1 LQKKIVV
8 LDADEEF
15 VIFSRNTFWTSLFVR
30 HFLEVADD
38 ALRDDML
45 FYVRK
50 CRGAKSKSK
59 TQQVGLLCVTFI
71 YCIVAGCEIVFI
83 SVLHGMPARTSDEKG
98 VCLSVKRVNRDKME
112 EKSVQIFIPY
122 HLA

>member
-1 LQKKIVV
+1 MQLQKKIVV
-8 LDADEEF
+8 LDGDEEL

-50 CRGAKSKSK
+50 CRAKSESK
-59 TQQVGLLCVTFI
+59 TQQVGLLCITLCTI
-71 YCIVAGCEIVFI
+71 
-83 SVLHGMPARTSDEKG
+83 L
-98 VCLSVKRVNRDKME
+98 
-112 EKSVQIFIPY
+112 
-122 HLA
+122 